1 MINRT
6 CRGNPSW
13 LPNIRR
19 ATRIYPLGA
28 WTLVQESYSFTG
40 LKSLLL
46 KGGNERDFALSCVG
60 IDMCYDRTRKG
71 RLDNFIIIFFY
82 YLLCDI
88 EQ

>member
-28 WTLVQESYSFTG
+28 WTLVQESYSLTG
-40 LKSLLL
+40 LKSLLQEGGGFFVVST
-46 KGGNERDFALSCVG
+46 GGNERDFALSCVG
-60 IDMCYDRTRKG
+60 IGVCYDRDYRNK
-71 RLDNFIIIFFY
+71 
-82 YLLCDI
+82 
-88 EQ
+88 EK